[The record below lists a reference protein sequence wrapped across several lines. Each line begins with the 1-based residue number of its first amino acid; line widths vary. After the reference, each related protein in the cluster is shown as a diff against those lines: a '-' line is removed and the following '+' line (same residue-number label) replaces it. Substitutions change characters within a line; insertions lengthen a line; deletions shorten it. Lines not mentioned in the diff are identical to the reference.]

1 MISIFLFQPPERP
14 PKKLH
19 LLKKVS
25 KSTKPGRLAFWEMLF
40 FRSRVALVRFQTSR
54 LDESSCWLLDRLPP
68 TFVRET
74 LWSWTR
80 ALPPNQSLLN
90 SFAHSSTRRPLPGV
104 SFTLHS
110 LDPTPGIPTYHA
122 GLLPPVW
129 LSFTTVD
136 ISPKGNLHPSP
147 RQPQTR
153 ANHFRVTNAP
163 PALGCRAIGQFS
175 AHAFMLAAKI
185 AAFDFARCWCT
196 CTHRARFEFRP
207 KPARR
212 IYRVFGLS
220 CQLLHL
226 HASLNGPLSWSSQEL
241 THPFPY
247 IFLPFASLA

>member
-1 MISIFLFQPPERP
+1 MISIFVFQPPERP

-40 FRSRVALVRFQTSR
+40 FRSRAALVRFQTSR

-110 LDPTPGIPTYHA
+110 LDPTPAWDSHISRLPTAA
-122 GLLPPVW
+122 GLTQFYYSWHFSKRQFAP
-129 LSFTTVD
+129 FT
-136 ISPKGNLHPSP
+136 
-147 RQPQTR
+147 
-153 ANHFRVTNAP
+153 
-163 PALGCRAIGQFS
+163 S
-175 AHAFMLAAKI
+175 ATA
-185 AAFDFARCWCT
+185 DT
-196 CTHRARFEFRP
+196 C
-207 KPARR
+207 
-212 IYRVFGLS
+212 
-220 CQLLHL
+220 
-226 HASLNGPLSWSSQEL
+226 
-241 THPFPY
+241 
-247 IFLPFASLA
+247 